1 LNDLYQ
7 EFLQRLEKSNDESR
21 HKASDKRHQKGYR
34 TARENLND
42 LVDKDSFLEFGQFAV
57 AAQRSRRNYEELQED
72 TNADGII
79 TGFCSINAD
88 RVGKENADAAAI
100 IYDYSVLAGTQG
112 YFHHQKLDRI
122 IEKAK
127 KFDLPMII
135 FTEGGGGRP
144 GDVDVVTQVAGLH
157 VPSFVSWASLSGKSL
172 KIAVNN
178 GYCFAGNAALFGCSD
193 FKIATKNSWIGMA
206 GPAMIEGGGLG
217 KFLPEEIGPIEVH
230 KTNGVVD
237 VVVSDEKEATFC
249 AKKLLSYFQGRKIDY
264 KENNQESLRK
274 IMPDDRRYSYE
285 VREVLEII
293 ADEDSFFEVKKDYG
307 KSVLTGF
314 IRIEGYPIAVLASD
328 CKHLGGAVD
337 SEASEKAAD
346 FLNIC
351 SDKKIPITSFVD
363 TPGFMVGP
371 DSEKEGAVRRM
382 ASLFKA
388 GAKLETPLAAIFLRK
403 GYGLGA
409 QALVGGSLHQP
420 VYTAAWPTGE
430 FGGMGLEGA
439 VKLGFKKELDAI
451 EDKTARN
458 DLYEKLVAKMYDAGK
473 AVEVASFLEID
484 AVIDPADTRNV
495 LLKALQQ
502 K

>member
-1 LNDLYQ
+1 
-7 EFLQRLEKSNDESR
+7 
-21 HKASDKRHQKGYR
+21 
-34 TARENLND
+34 
-42 LVDKDSFLEFGQFAV
+42 
-57 AAQRSRRNYEELQED
+57 
-72 TNADGII
+72 
-79 TGFCSINAD
+79 
-88 RVGKENADAAAI
+88 
-100 IYDYSVLAGTQG
+100 
-112 YFHHQKLDRI
+112 
-122 IEKAK
+122 
-127 KFDLPMII
+127 
-135 FTEGGGGRP
+135 
-144 GDVDVVTQVAGLH
+144 
-157 VPSFVSWASLSGKSL
+157 
-172 KIAVNN
+172 
-178 GYCFAGNAALFGCSD
+178 
-193 FKIATKNSWIGMA
+193 
-206 GPAMIEGGGLG
+206 
-217 KFLPEEIGPIEVH
+217 
-230 KTNGVVD
+230 
-237 VVVSDEKEATFC
+237 
-249 AKKLLSYFQGRKIDY
+249 
-264 KENNQESLRK
+264 
-274 IMPDDRRYSYE
+274 MPDDRRYSYE
-285 VREVLEII
+285 VREVLGII
-293 ADEDSFFEVKKDYG
+293 ADKESFFEVKKDYG
-307 KSVLTGF
+307 KSILTGF

-371 DSEKEGAVRRM
+371 DSEQEGAVRRM

-451 EDKTARN
+451 EDTSERN

-484 AVIDPADTRNV
+484 AVIDPVDTRKV
-495 LLKALQQ
+495 LLKALHQ